1 MFSGFLKKRV
11 LVLGVVFAFLL
22 GAGLA
27 FGDELDQQLLQTRE
41 LLTQKKGETEQVRGV
56 VKDYAY
62 QVSLLNGSI
71 NDSTLKIKDLEGSLA
86 QARENLRLKE
96 AELKEAEE
104 NLNKSTED
112 LNKRMRQVY
121 EVGNV
126 SYMEVLLEAKD
137 FNDFV
142 NRYELLKRVVEQ
154 DVATVNLVKAARQK
168 LSEQREGLVSQQQ
181 RLLAMIDEQDRA
193 RRELEAKQNEKN
205 ALMREA
211 QNNMRDLEAEAAR
224 LEAQEQEILREIA
237 RQRSKDRPRSEG
249 SFAWPVPGWSEIS
262 SYFGPRPHPILGTS
276 RMHNGIDIPAN
287 QGNSVVAAQDGVVI
301 DVGYMSG
308 YGNIVMI
315 DHGGGLTTLYS
326 HLSAQLVSQ
335 GQEVRKGDT
344 IARVGSTGVSTGPHL
359 DFSVRVDGSPVNP
372 LNYY

>member
-287 QGNSVVAAQDGVVI
+287 QGNSVVAAQDGRI
-301 DVGYMSG
+301 
-308 YGNIVMI
+308 
-315 DHGGGLTTLYS
+315 TLLWSWLSSPGVFVLRKNRYS
-326 HLSAQLVSQ
+326 R
-335 GQEVRKGDT
+335 G
-344 IARVGSTGVSTGPHL
+344 
-359 DFSVRVDGSPVNP
+359 
-372 LNYY
+372 